1 MNLTDNGG
9 EFAGK
14 KTGMTYTLNVRFF
27 LAAGQHYMALKM
39 NEHLYPLSTSAN
51 QKQVNGMLAKAFKI
65 EQSEYTISHS
75 CQGR

>member
-27 LAAGQHYMALKM
+27 LVSGQHYMTLIM
-39 NEHLYPLSTSAN
+39 NEHLYPFYFSKSKTSERHVSRGFQN
-51 QKQVNGMLAKAFKI
+51 
-65 EQSEYTISHS
+65 
-75 CQGR
+75 

>member
-14 KTGMTYTLNVRFF
+14 KTGMTYTLNIRFF

-39 NEHLYPLSTSAN
+39 NEHLYFSKSKTSERHVSRGFQN
-51 QKQVNGMLAKAFKI
+51 
-65 EQSEYTISHS
+65 
-75 CQGR
+75 

>member
-1 MNLTDNGG
+1 MNLTDNGR

-39 NEHLYPLSTSAN
+39 NEHLYPFYFSKSKN
-51 QKQVNGMLAKAFKI
+51 K
-65 EQSEYTISHS
+65 
-75 CQGR
+75 